1 MVKSMLNV
9 TYTWDKESISANG
22 SKQVNLLIEWGYGAI
37 RKRKGNL
44 IPKAAGC
51 DLQLQFIPEN
61 GVSLL
66 KVEGVRLGF
75 KRSENGDSMFVHCG
89 DVRRG
94 KYRQAILTFSI
105 PAHSSGRHTIGM
117 MEWSW
122 RKPSQEKR
130 TLIRTDQLYIHFT
143 HHLGL
148 LSIPSNPKVEKY
160 IKLNETSPIVKKA
173 LRMYEKGEYE
183 QGAFIL
189 TRQADELLIRAARSD
204 DMDYLQEAELLLAI
218 RNKWSGTFVS
228 FTAYSSK
235 VFFNKAISLE
245 DVRFTEN
252 DTLR

>member
-9 TYTWDKESISANG
+9 TCTWDKESISANG

-51 DLQLQFIPEN
+51 DLQLQFISEN

-66 KVEGVRLGF
+66 KAEGVRLGF

-183 QGAFIL
+183 RGAFIL
-189 TRQADELLIRAARSD
+189 TRQADELLILAARSD
-204 DMDYLQEAELLLAI
+204 DMDYLQEAELILAI

-235 VFFNKAISLE
+235 VIFNKAISVG
-245 DVRFTEN
+245 DVHFTEN
-252 DTLR
+252 DILR

>member
-1 MVKSMLNV
+1 M
-9 TYTWDKESISANG
+9 
-22 SKQVNLLIEWGYGAI
+22 
-37 RKRKGNL
+37 
-44 IPKAAGC
+44 
-51 DLQLQFIPEN
+51 
-61 GVSLL
+61 
-66 KVEGVRLGF
+66 
-75 KRSENGDSMFVHCG
+75 
-89 DVRRG
+89 
-94 KYRQAILTFSI
+94 TFSI

-160 IKLNETSPIVKKA
+160 IKLNETSSIVKKA

-189 TRQADELLIRAARSD
+189 TRQADELLIRAARSE

-228 FTAYSSK
+228 FTVYSSK
-235 VFFNKAISLE
+235 VFLIS
-245 DVRFTEN
+245 RY
-252 DTLR
+252 R

>member
-51 DLQLQFIPEN
+51 DLQLQFNPEN
-61 GVSLL
+61 GVNLL

-75 KRSENGDSMFVHCG
+75 KQSENGDCMIVHCG

-105 PAHSSGRHTIGM
+105 PAHASGRHTIGM
-117 MEWSW
+117 IEWSW

-130 TLIRTDQLYIHFT
+130 TLIRTDQLYIHYT

-148 LSIPSNPKVEKY
+148 LNMPSNPKVEKY

-173 LRMYEKGEYE
+173 LRMYEKGEPE
-183 QGAFIL
+183 RGAFIL
-189 TRQADELLIRAARSD
+189 TRQADELLICAARSE
-204 DMDYLQEAELLLAI
+204 DMDYLEEAELLLSI
-218 RNKWSGTFVS
+218 RNKWSGSFVS
-228 FTAYSSK
+228 FKAYSSK
-235 VFFNKAISLE
+235 VFFNKEISIG
-245 DVRFTEN
+245 DVHFTEN
-252 DTLR
+252 DRLR

>member
-61 GVSLL
+61 GVNLL
-66 KVEGVRLGF
+66 KAEGVRLGF
-75 KRSENGDSMFVHCG
+75 KQSENGDCMLVHCG

-105 PAHSSGRHTIGM
+105 PAHASGRHTIGM
-117 MEWSW
+117 IEWSW

-130 TLIRTDQLYIHFT
+130 TLIRTDQLYIHYT

-148 LSIPSNPKVEKY
+148 LSIPS
-160 IKLNETSPIVKKA
+160 
-173 LRMYEKGEYE
+173 
-183 QGAFIL
+183 
-189 TRQADELLIRAARSD
+189 TRRWK
-204 DMDYLQEAELLLAI
+204 
-218 RNKWSGTFVS
+218 NT
-228 FTAYSSK
+228 
-235 VFFNKAISLE
+235 
-245 DVRFTEN
+245 
-252 DTLR
+252 

>member
-9 TYTWDKESISANG
+9 TCTWDKESISANG

-51 DLQLQFIPEN
+51 DLQLQFISEN

-66 KVEGVRLGF
+66 KAEGVRLGF
-75 KRSENGDSMFVHCG
+75 KRSENGDSMFVVHCG

-160 IKLNETSPIVKKA
+160 IKLNETSPIVKKHCVCT
-173 LRMYEKGEYE
+173 RKG
-183 QGAFIL
+183 I
-189 TRQADELLIRAARSD
+189 
-204 DMDYLQEAELLLAI
+204 
-218 RNKWSGTFVS
+218 
-228 FTAYSSK
+228 
-235 VFFNKAISLE
+235 
-245 DVRFTEN
+245 
-252 DTLR
+252 